1 MTLVVKAE
9 QGDIAIY
16 FFFFQWICTTVA
28 VLLHYLYTASFT
40 WMCAEGLHLYFKIVT
55 AFNLHRIKMI
65 YYVILGWG
73 KYYKNQDVCIEPSSL

>member
-1 MTLVVKAE
+1 MA
-9 QGDIAIY
+9 AISAAILEFTY
-16 FFFFQWICTTVA
+16 IYFFFQWICTTVA

-73 KYYKNQDVCIEPSSL
+73 KYYKRRLY

>member
-1 MTLVVKAE
+1 MKMA
-9 QGDIAIY
+9 AISAAILEFTY
-16 FFFFQWICTTVA
+16 IFFFQWICTTVA

-73 KYYKNQDVCIEPSSL
+73 KYYKRRL

>member
-1 MTLVVKAE
+1 MA
-9 QGDIAIY
+9 AISAAILAFTY
-16 FFFFQWICTTVA
+16 IFFFQWICTTVA

-73 KYYKNQDVCIEPSSL
+73 KYYKRRL

>member
-1 MTLVVKAE
+1 MKLDVKAE
-9 QGDIAIY
+9 QGDIAI

-55 AFNLHRIKMI
+55 ASNLHRIRMI

-73 KYYKNQDVCIEPSSL
+73 KFYKIQDVCIEPSSL

>member
-1 MTLVVKAE
+1 MAAISAATLE
-9 QGDIAIY
+9 FT

-73 KYYKNQDVCIEPSSL
+73 KYYKRRLY

>member
-1 MTLVVKAE
+1 MTFDFKAE

-16 FFFFQWICTTVA
+16 IYFFQWICTTVA
-28 VLLHYLYTASFT
+28 VLLHYLYTASFI

-55 AFNLHRIKMI
+55 AFNLYRIRMI

-73 KYYKNQDVCIEPSSL
+73 KYYKTRDVCIEPSSL

>member
-1 MTLVVKAE
+1 MAAISAATLE
-9 QGDIAIY
+9 FTYI
-16 FFFFQWICTTVA
+16 FFFQWICTTVA

-73 KYYKNQDVCIEPSSL
+73 KYYKRRLY

>member
-1 MTLVVKAE
+1 MA
-9 QGDIAIY
+9 AISAAIFEFTY
-16 FFFFQWICTTVA
+16 IFFFQWICTTVA

-73 KYYKNQDVCIEPSSL
+73 KYYKRRLY